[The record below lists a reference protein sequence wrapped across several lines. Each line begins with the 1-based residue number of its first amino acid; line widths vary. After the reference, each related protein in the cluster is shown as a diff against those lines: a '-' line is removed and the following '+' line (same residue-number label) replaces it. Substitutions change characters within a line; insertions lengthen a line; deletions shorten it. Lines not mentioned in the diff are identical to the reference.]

1 MMESAISQVWLTS
14 ESINLKK
21 LRSEY
26 EFNDLMAVI
35 IALTHGRLL
44 LIFCILSSS
53 VKFLH

>member
-44 LIFCILSSS
+44 LIFCILYNSA
-53 VKFLH
+53 KFLH

>member
-26 EFNDLMAVI
+26 EFNDLMTVI
-35 IALTHGRLL
+35 IALTHCHLL